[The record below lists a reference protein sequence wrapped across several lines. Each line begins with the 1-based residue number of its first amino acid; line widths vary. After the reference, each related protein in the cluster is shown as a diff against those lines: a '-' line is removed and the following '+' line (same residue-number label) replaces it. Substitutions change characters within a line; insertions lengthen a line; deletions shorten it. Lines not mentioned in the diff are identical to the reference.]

1 MKDTY
6 AEKSLFSKIKKATDV
21 GNYDEVST
29 LQIELE
35 EKMKE
40 LRELY
45 SAYRKNLLDI

>member
-6 AEKSLFSKIKKATDV
+6 AKKSLFTKIKKATDV
-21 GNYDEVST
+21 GQYKEVST

-45 SAYRKNLLDI
+45 SAYKKNLLEI